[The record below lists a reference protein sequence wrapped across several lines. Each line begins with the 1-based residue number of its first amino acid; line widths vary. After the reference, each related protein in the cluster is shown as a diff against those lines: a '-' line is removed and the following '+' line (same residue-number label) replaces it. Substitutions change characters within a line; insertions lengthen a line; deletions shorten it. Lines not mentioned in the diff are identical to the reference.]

1 MPLDGLQIHNYR
13 LLRLVG
19 NGGMGEIYLADDMR
33 LARQVAV
40 KIVRTNE
47 AEDESGEASSKALRI
62 FQREARMISMLDH
75 PHILPLFDYGVT
87 MLNAAQLTYLVMPY
101 HAAGSLDIWLRKLH
115 RAKLPPLMVEPFV
128 RQAANALQYA
138 HDHQVVHQDVKSS
151 NFLVS
156 NSYIQPDVPHLLLSD
171 FGLARL
177 RLGSSNSSKHA
188 RGTPNYMAPEQWRG
202 EAVPASD
209 QYSLAIMSYKL
220 LTGHYPFQGD
230 AVTILYQHI
239 QTVPPDASQL
249 DPQISPELSAVI
261 QRGLAKKP
269 EERYP
274 TIVAFAQAFHQAL
287 HGASASA
294 EPVLEHSI
302 SECSAELP
310 SQLSLA
316 ESRPVSRS
324 VSSHSANSPRTP
336 SSGYGTPS
344 SPITGVDWPDPSL
357 RTSEPAD
364 SAEEP
369 PVPLPQI
376 GEYQLKQASSEL
388 KQSKQIPTFTP
399 INKKGGEQ
407 EPTLS
412 MWSTASSN
420 DRERKKRHGRL
431 LLSAAM
437 LLIILGLL
445 GTLAMNTVL
454 NSYASTFMPGISLQA
469 QTPIPPLATQTL
481 VKSSTAQTPSTSPA
495 AQTPGTPPTTQ
506 TPATLPA
513 TQTPGATGSPAIGKT
528 PGSTQ
533 ASPTSPG
540 VSGAPPPA
548 PTAGPTGTSTR
559 PTPIP
564 PGSGASKAI
573 NPFQVQGVDI
583 TFDSPTISASCGG
596 IATTTYIA
604 TITVSDNSPGGVV
617 AVQYSSDN
625 GVSYNTTTL
634 TFAAGETRKSFS
646 FSRQLTIS
654 LNLLNLIKLDV
665 EHTGIITTTSPN
677 VVTKSAAPSETC
689 HL

>member
-1 MPLDGLQIHNYR
+1 
-13 LLRLVG
+13 
-19 NGGMGEIYLADDMR
+19 MGEIYLADDMR

-47 AEDESGEASSKALRI
+47 AENESGEASSKASRL

-75 PHILPLFDYGVT
+75 PHILPLFDYGVI

-115 RAKLPPLMVEPFV
+115 HAKLPPLMVEPFV
-128 RQAANALQYA
+128 RQAADALQYA

-156 NSYIQPDVPHLLLSD
+156 NSSIQPDVPHLLLSD

-239 QTVPPDASQL
+239 QTAPPDASQL

-302 SECSAELP
+302 SECSVELP
-310 SQLSLA
+310 SQRSLA

-324 VSSHSANSPRTP
+324 VSSNSASSPRTP

-344 SPITGVDWPDPSL
+344 SPITGVDCPDPSL

-369 PVPLPQI
+369 PVPLSQI
-376 GEYQLKQASSEL
+376 GEYQLKHASSEL
-388 KQSKQIPTFTP
+388 KQSKQTSTFTP
-399 INKKGGEQ
+399 INNEQ
-407 EPTLS
+407 EPSLF
-412 MWSTASSN
+412 MRRTANSN

-454 NSYASTFMPGISLQA
+454 NSYASTFIPGISLQI
-469 QTPIPPLATQTL
+469 QTPISPLATQTL
-481 VKSSTAQTPSTSPA
+481 AESSTTQTPSTSP
-495 AQTPGTPPTTQ
+495 TTQ
-506 TPATLPA
+506 TPSTSPT

-528 PGSTQ
+528 PGNTQ
-533 ASPTSPG
+533 ASPTSPR

-548 PTAGPTGTSTR
+548 PTAGPTGISTR
-559 PTPIP
+559 PAPMP
-564 PGSGASKAI
+564 PGSVASTTI
-573 NPFQVQGVDI
+573 NPLQVQGVDI
-583 TFDSPTISASCGG
+583 TFDPPTISASCGG
-596 IATTTYIA
+596 IATITYIA

-617 AVQYSSDN
+617 AVKYSSDN
-625 GVSYNTTTL
+625 GASYNTTTL
-634 TFAAGETRKSFS
+634 TFAAGETSKSFR
-646 FSRQLTIS
+646 FSRQLTIL
-654 LNLLNLIKLDV
+654 LNLLNLVQLDI
-665 EHTGIITTTSPN
+665 EHTSIVTTTSPN

>member
-1 MPLDGLQIHNYR
+1 
-13 LLRLVG
+13 
-19 NGGMGEIYLADDMR
+19 MGEIYLADDMR

-75 PHILPLFDYGVT
+75 PHILPLFDYGVI

-115 RAKLPPLMVEPFV
+115 HAKLPPLMVEPFV
-128 RQAANALQYA
+128 RQAADALQYA

-156 NSYIQPDVPHLLLSD
+156 NSSIQPDVPHLLLSD

-239 QTVPPDASQL
+239 QTAPPDASQL

-302 SECSAELP
+302 SECSVELP

-324 VSSHSANSPRTP
+324 VSSNSASSLSTP

-364 SAEEP
+364 STEES
-369 PVPLPQI
+369 PVPLPQR

-388 KQSKQIPTFTP
+388 KQSKQISTFTP

-407 EPTLS
+407 ESSLS
-412 MWSTASSN
+412 MRSTASSN

-445 GTLAMNTVL
+445 GTLAMNTIL
-454 NSYASTFMPGISLQA
+454 NSYASTFMPAVSLQS
-469 QTPIPPLATQTL
+469 QTPISPLTTQTL
-481 VKSSTAQTPSTSPA
+481 VKSSTTQTPSTSPA
-495 AQTPGTPPTTQ
+495 DQTPGTPPT
-506 TPATLPA
+506 

-533 ASPTSPG
+533 ASPPSPG
-540 VSGAPPPA
+540 ASGAPPPA
-548 PTAGPTGTSTR
+548 PTAGPTGISTR
-559 PTPIP
+559 PVPIP
-564 PGSGASKAI
+564 PGSVASTTT
-573 NPFQVQGVDI
+573 NPLQVQGVDI
-583 TFDSPTISASCGG
+583 TFDPPTISASCGG
-596 IATTTYIA
+596 IATVTSIA

-617 AVQYSSDN
+617 TAKYSSDN
-625 GVSYNTTTL
+625 GASYNTTTL
-634 TFAAGETRKSFS
+634 TFIAGETSKSFR
-646 FSRQLTIS
+646 FSRQLTIL
-654 LNLLNLIKLDV
+654 LNLLNLVQLDI
-665 EHTGIITTTSPN
+665 EHTSIVTTTSPN